1 MSQQPANEALC
12 TSKGETKSFEKT
24 LKSFI
29 FTNEEM
35 AVPAVPNLQL
45 NNTASKN
52 SPERIIHIDES
63 ELENITNEDGNGTFP
78 LHSPWTFWLDRSLP
92 GTTAAECE
100 SGLKKIYTVQTVQSF
115 WSVYNNIP
123 GVSSLSL
130 RCSYHLM
137 RGERRPL
144 WEEESNAKGGVWKM
158 KVPKESTSAVWKEL
172 LLATIGEQ
180 FTDYCASGNGLM
192 RNNALCRVFLT
203 PAGCFGPVGLLS
215 ACSVSHP
222 YKDTH
227 KCHDQV
233 VVTKKIQ
240 CSIFFKVVSQNTERG
255 CFSDDEVVGVSVSVR
270 DREDVVQIWNG
281 NASLANEANILGRIY
296 ELLPQI
302 TFKAVFYKPHEEHHA
317 FEGGRSRH

>member
-1 MSQQPANEALC
+1 
-12 TSKGETKSFEKT
+12 
-24 LKSFI
+24 
-29 FTNEEM
+29 M
-35 AVPAVPNLQL
+35 AVPAVPNPQL
-45 NNTASKN
+45 NKTVSQN
-52 SPERIIHIDES
+52 SPERNIHIDER
-63 ELENITNEDGNGTFP
+63 ELENITNNDGNGTLP

-123 GVSSLSL
+123 GVSSLPL

-158 KVPKESTSAVWKEL
+158 KVPKESTPAVWKEL

-180 FTDYCASGNGLM
+180 FTDYCAS
-192 RNNALCRVFLT
+192 
-203 PAGCFGPVGLLS
+203 
-215 ACSVSHP
+215 
-222 YKDTH
+222 
-227 KCHDQV
+227 
-233 VVTKKIQ
+233 
-240 CSIFFKVVSQNTERG
+240 E
-255 CFSDDEVVGVSVSVR
+255 DEVVGVSVSVR
-270 DREDVVQIWNG
+270 DREDVVQVWNG
-281 NASLANEANILGRIY
+281 NAFFANEANILGRIY

-317 FEGGRSRH
+317 FEGGRPRH